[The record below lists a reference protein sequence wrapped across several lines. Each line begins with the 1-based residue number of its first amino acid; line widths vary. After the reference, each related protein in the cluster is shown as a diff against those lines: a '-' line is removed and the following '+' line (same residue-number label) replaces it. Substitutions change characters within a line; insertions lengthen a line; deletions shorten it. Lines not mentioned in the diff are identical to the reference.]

1 MREGGMREEGREGGM
16 REEGKKEGKSLIMT
30 CFHLVSPIPA
40 CTEEIQ
46 SE

>member
-1 MREGGMREEGREGGM
+1 MREGGKNGGREGGM

-30 CFHLVSPIPA
+30 CFYLVSPIPA